1 MLQQRNNKHYEL
13 NYYWIFYL
21 FKQIG
26 KQFSSDWL
34 YEQLESVEHDFERF
48 AELLWSVQR
57 SDLVFLRAVSVL
69 ELEPINELIRVL
81 EHDQLLGLPGPKRP
95 ERKREPDDD
104 KRHNVLL
111 RKLQRNSGVREPDR
125 ELHEL
130 GC

>member
-1 MLQQRNNKHYEL
+1 M
-13 NYYWIFYL
+13 

-26 KQFSSDWL
+26 KQFRFDWL
-34 YEQLESVEHDFERF
+34 CEQLESVEHNVERF

-57 SDLVFLRAVSVL
+57 SDLLFLRAVSVL
-69 ELEPINELIRVL
+69 EFKPINELIRVL

-104 KRHNVLL
+104 KRHDVFL
-111 RKLQRNSGVREPDR
+111 RKLQQNSGVREPDR

-130 GC
+130 CC